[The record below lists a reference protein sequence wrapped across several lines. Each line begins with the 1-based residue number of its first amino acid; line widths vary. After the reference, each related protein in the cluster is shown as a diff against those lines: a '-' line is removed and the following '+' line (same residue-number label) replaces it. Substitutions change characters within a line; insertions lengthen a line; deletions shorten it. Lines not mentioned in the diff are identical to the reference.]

1 MLKKNNILSSTKGSP
16 ENLEVIPL
24 PLFICNLK
32 IFFSSLFFVIFT
44 ELLLETMN
52 GVDILGTHE
61 ALIYCVGSLKFL
73 TGNATIAKQ
82 LVQKHCIEKLSTL
95 LDSIIKLVCIK
106 F

>member
-1 MLKKNNILSSTKGSP
+1 
-16 ENLEVIPL
+16 
-24 PLFICNLK
+24 
-32 IFFSSLFFVIFT
+32 
-44 ELLLETMN
+44 MN

-95 LDSIIKLVCIK
+95 LDSIIKLVSIY
-106 F
+106 